1 MEEFIVPVVAPVIE
15 ITTPRLVMRQWREED
30 LAPFAAMNAD
40 PKVMEFFPATLT
52 REQSDGMAQRCRALI
67 AERGWGIW
75 ALETRDDGKFIGF
88 LGLHT
93 PGYNL
98 PFTPCVE
105 MGWRLCTDAWGKGL
119 ASEAARA
126 AFDVGFNRLNL
137 NEIVAFTALPN
148 IRSQALMQR
157 MGMTLSPDENFDH
170 PAVEAGSWLQKHCL
184 YRLGKKDWEAGKSGI

>member
-1 MEEFIVPVVAPVIE
+1 MEEFIVPVVIPGIE
-15 ITTPRLVMRQWREED
+15 ITTPRLVMRQWCEED

-40 PKVMEFFPATLT
+40 PKVMEYFPATLT
-52 REQSDGMAQRCRALI
+52 REQSDDMAQRCSALI

-75 ALETRDDGKFIGF
+75 ALETREDGKFIGF

-105 MGWRLCTDAWGKGL
+105 IGWRLCADAWGKGL

-157 MGMTLSPDENFDH
+157 MGMSLSPDENFDH
-170 PAVEAGSWLQKHCL
+170 PAVEAGSWLQEHCL
-184 YRLGKKDWEAGKSGI
+184 YRLHRDDWVAVQSRL

>member
-1 MEEFIVPVVAPVIE
+1 MEEFIVPVV
-15 ITTPRLVMRQWREED
+15 TPRLVMRQWREED

-52 REQSDGMAQRCRALI
+52 REQSDGMAQRCHALI

-75 ALETRDDGKFIGF
+75 ALETRDDDKFIGF

-105 MGWRLCTDAWGKGL
+105 MGWRLCSDAWGKGL

-148 IRSQALMQR
+148 TRSQALMQR